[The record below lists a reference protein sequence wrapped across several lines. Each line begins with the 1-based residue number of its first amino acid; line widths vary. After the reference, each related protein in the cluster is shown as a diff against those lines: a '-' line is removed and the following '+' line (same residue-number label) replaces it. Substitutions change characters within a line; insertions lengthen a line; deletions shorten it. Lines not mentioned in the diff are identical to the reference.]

1 MTTSPRRSRSARLVV
16 AMCSIAVLGAGCQWN
31 GVNSMTLPGTVGT
44 SGGGYDITVEIANI
58 GTLSENSPVFINDVE
73 VGSVGSMRVK
83 EWHAEVQVR
92 LSDGT
97 AVPGNATATVG
108 QTSLLGSM
116 HVALDPP
123 AGVEPK
129 GLLSPGATIPLA
141 RSSSYPSTEETLAS
155 VSAVVNGG
163 GLGQLGGIIRS
174 LNEGFGGREDDVRE
188 LLGQLS
194 TFVDTLDRQR
204 GDLVGLLDQAR
215 RLSTSF
221 AEQDQLISS
230 ALHRIPAGLAVVQD
244 QLPQITRALDRLRVF
259 STTSTDVIDQVGDDL
274 LTNLR
279 HLEPTLRSLADVGP
293 RINSALAYATVFP
306 YGQEV
311 IDRAVRGDYINLHAT
326 VDLTVPRLQRE
337 LLLGTALGDPNAVV
351 PFAPGDPG
359 YSRQPTHDPLLG
371 PLRAVQRGGR

>member
-1 MTTSPRRSRSARLVV
+1 MRIIL
-16 AMCSIAVLGAGCQWN
+16 AMCSVLVFGAGCQWD

-44 SGGGYDITVEIANI
+44 SGDDFEIVVEMANI

-73 VGSVGSMRVK
+73 VGSVGPMRVRG
-83 EWHAEVQVR
+83 WHAEVSLKLKQSTV
-92 LSDGT
+92 
-97 AVPGNATATVG
+97 VPANAIATVG

-123 AGVEPK
+123 EGVAPQGRLEAGQ
-129 GLLSPGATIPLA
+129 TIPLD

-155 VSAVVNGG
+155 VSSVVNGG

-174 LNEGFGGREDDVRE
+174 LNEGFDGRQDDVRD
-188 LLGQLS
+188 LLGQVS
-194 TFVDTLDRQR
+194 TFVGTLDRQR
-204 GDLVGLLDQAR
+204 GDLVDLLDQAR

-221 AEQDQLISS
+221 AEQDQLISK
-230 ALHRIPAGLAVVQD
+230 ALHEIPQGLAVVD
-244 QLPQITRALDRLRVF
+244 EQLPRIITALNRLRVF
-259 STTSTDVIDQVGDDL
+259 SDTSTGVINQVQDDL
-274 LTNLR
+274 LSNLE

-306 YGQEV
+306 YGQKV

-371 PLRAVQRGGR
+371 PLRAAQRGGR